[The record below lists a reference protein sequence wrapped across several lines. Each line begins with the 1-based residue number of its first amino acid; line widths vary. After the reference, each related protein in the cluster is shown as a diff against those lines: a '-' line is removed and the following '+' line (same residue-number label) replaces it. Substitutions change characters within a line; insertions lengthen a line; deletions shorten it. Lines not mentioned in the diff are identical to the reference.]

1 MSKTKSTQELNEH
14 KDLALKKMESYLT
27 ELITSDDLHDNGKAD
42 KLCYW
47 IKDWMTFLA
56 FEKEF
61 SPQSL
66 RRYKRGE
73 IFSLEMNFLQI

>member
-42 KLCYW
+42 KLCY
-47 IKDWMTFLA
+47 
-56 FEKEF
+56 
-61 SPQSL
+61 
-66 RRYKRGE
+66 
-73 IFSLEMNFLQI
+73 